1 MADNNRKE
9 KIFKIVE
16 RIERSSLSP
25 QKYIQRYSVPFSIA
39 QFYRYRA
46 QLSQKGKEGLKDK
59 RKEGNNRKMG
69 REEIAFL
76 RGFIK
81 GETEMSPAKALRA
94 MADELGTEV
103 HYSTMNRMFKKIG
116 VVSSKPKSEVG
127 KKEQVSCAGFELIS
141 AIAVHL
147 DWPAYTAQ
155 RVMDV
160 IDRRRIEPQPDC
172 RPDKYGR
179 NAKGHFTKKYNQR
192 STVRKMRF
200 TSIELKRAKK
210 DLSQMD
216 IFETS
221 SENIERKCLAI
232 LALPLVTMN
241 GAVRHV
247 NAAVGNA
254 LSGFCGFNY
263 KQATLDRFLR
273 ELKYLGVSESLLI
286 GQIRF
291 WFEKWK
297 IRDSELELPFLC
309 YYIDG
314 NTKPLWSKYRVK
326 KNKVTMLGR
335 VMGCLEQVFLHDSH
349 GRPIYFETY
358 SGHGPVGVYTLSM
371 MDKVE
376 QYIKMSIG
384 TAQVS
389 RVLVMYGASNSVETL
404 RAFASQDRY
413 HYITTLDDNQ
423 WSERKIRH
431 LDVAERYING
441 DATLF
446 DCEIELKDSK
456 EKDYLII
463 VRAVRIEWDNG
474 RNTILLTSLPSDTIG
489 TSLVVKAYFDRWP
502 FEELSFRSMKGFV
515 SLHRVA
521 GYGKQLVDD
530 PTVRKDQEKLKA
542 SIKKLKQVLKK
553 PLAEIFRE
561 TATLSDCI
569 RHERKLRIRGGIKDG
584 ERIQSKKDQES
595 LKAYKYEI
603 GKIQRRIKKI
613 EKKHEK
619 KFNNLKQCE
628 KSWLRLQ
635 GKEVVYKV
643 DVELDQILT
652 YFRVSLANVSA
663 YFLKE
668 FLQMGSLSFTT
679 LMQSVL
685 LLDGEIEETTE
696 HRYVVL
702 KQNLKEPAMMEKL
715 EVALAKLNALS
726 PRTLSG
732 KHYHFSLS

>member
-1 MADNNRKE
+1 
-9 KIFKIVE
+9 
-16 RIERSSLSP
+16 
-25 QKYIQRYSVPFSIA
+25 
-39 QFYRYRA
+39 
-46 QLSQKGKEGLKDK
+46 
-59 RKEGNNRKMG
+59 
-69 REEIAFL
+69 
-76 RGFIK
+76 
-81 GETEMSPAKALRA
+81 
-94 MADELGTEV
+94 
-103 HYSTMNRMFKKIG
+103 
-116 VVSSKPKSEVG
+116 
-127 KKEQVSCAGFELIS
+127 
-141 AIAVHL
+141 
-147 DWPAYTAQ
+147 
-155 RVMDV
+155 
-160 IDRRRIEPQPDC
+160 
-172 RPDKYGR
+172 
-179 NAKGHFTKKYNQR
+179 
-192 STVRKMRF
+192 
-200 TSIELKRAKK
+200 
-210 DLSQMD
+210 MD
-216 IFETS
+216 IFKTS
-221 SENIERKCLAI
+221 SQNIERKCLAL
-232 LALPLVTMN
+232 LALPLVTTN

-247 NAAVGNA
+247 NAALGNA
-254 LSGFCGFNY
+254 LSDVCGFNY

-286 GQIRF
+286 GQIQF

-297 IRDSELELPFLC
+297 IHDSELELPFLC

-314 NTKPLWSKYRVK
+314 NTKPLWSKHRVK
-326 KNKVTMLGR
+326 KNKVTMIGR

-349 GRPIYFETY
+349 GCPIYFETY

-376 QYIKMSIG
+376 QYMKRVIG

-389 RVLVMYGASNSVETL
+389 RVLVMDGDSNSVETL

-423 WSERKIRH
+423 WSERKVRH
-431 LDVAERYING
+431 IGAAGRYTNG
-441 DATLF
+441 DATLY

-456 EKDYLII
+456 EKNYLII

-502 FEELSFRSMKGFV
+502 LEELTFRSMKGFV

-521 GYGKQLVDD
+521 GYGKQLVEDSN
-530 PTVRKDQEKLKA
+530 VREKQEKLKA
-542 SIKKLKQVLKK
+542 GIRELKQALKK
-553 PLAEIFRE
+553 PLAEISQE

-569 RHERKLRIRGGIKDG
+569 RQERELRIKGGVKDG
-584 ERIQSKKDQES
+584 KRIQSKEDQES
-595 LKAYKYEI
+595 LKACEREI
-603 GKIQRRIKKI
+603 GKVQRLIKKI

-619 KFNNLKQCE
+619 EFIKLKRCE

-668 FLQMGSLSFTT
+668 FLQMSSLSFTS

-685 LLDGEIEETTE
+685 LLNGDIEETTK
-696 HRYVVL
+696 HRKVVL
-702 KQNLKEPAMMEKL
+702 KRNPKEPAIMEKL
-715 EVALAKLNALS
+715 EVALAKLNTLS
-726 PRTLSG
+726 PRTPSG
-732 KHYHFSLS
+732 KHYHFSLL